1 MNDRVLEIL
10 RSLPSRMK
18 GVYVFPNETGQ
29 SALNANNFI
38 NRVWNPVRKRANL
51 EDLHWHD
58 LRHTF
63 ASRLIMAWVD
73 LRTVQELI
81 GHKMITMT
89 LRYSHLSPTRQ
100 REAVQRLLQEPTA
113 TKTAITPKSRI
124 KRNGLS
130 ARKIK
135 WSRRELNP
143 RPLERDSVPKS

>member
-113 TKTAITPKSRI
+113 TKTAITPQKSH
-124 KRNGLS
+124 KE
-130 ARKIK
+130 K
-135 WSRRELNP
+135 WAKCAENKVEPKGIEPSTSRVR
-143 RPLERDSVPKS
+143 